1 MSTPHGGATSVRIG
15 EGFRSK
21 LPYFLFLFFRDLPF
35 VASLFV
41 WMIYSNAQRNRTHT
55 HKIPLPTDLYFSFL
69 HSFFFHSF
77 LFCFCFCYFRLCR
90 PLFVMDRCGC
100 MKCHTTNRFFSS
112 CFFSPNST
120 PISNWW
126 FTLADQRGLVVWL
139 FGFGCSFLSFLT
151 DNSNRV
157 ATDCVNHIANVSF
170 YVSLF
175 FFVFFLLVCFLARRL
190 SDTLTA
196 SLGRGGH
203 WRDECC
209 VNGLFFFFSH
219 PALPKVL

>member
-1 MSTPHGGATSVRIG
+1 
-15 EGFRSK
+15 
-21 LPYFLFLFFRDLPF
+21 
-35 VASLFV
+35 
-41 WMIYSNAQRNRTHT
+41 
-55 HKIPLPTDLYFSFL
+55 
-69 HSFFFHSF
+69 
-77 LFCFCFCYFRLCR
+77 
-90 PLFVMDRCGC
+90 
-100 MKCHTTNRFFSS
+100 
-112 CFFSPNST
+112 
-120 PISNWW
+120 
-126 FTLADQRGLVVWL
+126 LVVWL

-175 FFVFFLLVCFLARRL
+175 FVFLLFFLLVCFLARRL